1 MKLRQIKISNIM
13 SFHYIEDFENLEGI
27 KFEEKE

>member
-1 MKLRQIKISNIM
+1 MKLRQLKISNIM
-13 SFHYIEDFENLEGI
+13 SFPYVEDFEHLEGI